1 MPPTAHSLQRE
12 FTRYLDAR
20 FRLIPKE
27 GRPAGIHPRT
37 IPSIAVTRDADG
49 REAIFTVTLSWGRT
63 VQTQQWTTEELAALL
78 LAESRKVIDA
88 GLQTQIKGRSY
99 VRRPLLTEQRSGM
112 PLAGVLLR
120 PKSKGKLTAYP
131 LPLFPWHDEEE
142 FFCIDS
148 QCVEAAQVIFD
159 EFVAICGGNI

>member
-1 MPPTAHSLQRE
+1 
-12 FTRYLDAR
+12 
-20 FRLIPKE
+20 
-27 GRPAGIHPRT
+27 
-37 IPSIAVTRDADG
+37 VTRDADG
-49 REAIFTVTLSWGRT
+49 REAIFTVTLSWERT
-63 VQTQQWTTEELAALL
+63 VQTQQWTTEELTALL

-99 VRRPLLTEQRSGM
+99 VRRALLSEQRGGM

-131 LPLFPWHDEEE
+131 LPVFPWHDEEE
-142 FFCIDS
+142 FVCIDS
-148 QCVEAAQVIFD
+148 QGVEAAQVIFD